1 MSGTALLAAAQRPP
15 PAVLETLGPPE
26 QYAIQEIEGPFRV
39 EDTAADRGKFMAKT
53 PKPRP
58 LALITG
64 ASGGIGE
71 SLAVRF
77 AKAGYDVALV
87 ARSADG
93 LASVAR
99 RCEALK
105 ATAHIF
111 PVDLQDPA
119 SGAALEKA
127 VRAAGLSPSAVVNN
141 AGYGLLGPFKDSDVD
156 GQLGMIDLNVRVLTE
171 LCRRFSPD
179 VIANKGGF
187 MNVASTA
194 AFQPGPG
201 MAVYFASKS
210 YVLGFSQGLDYELK
224 RVGAHCTCLCPG
236 PVETG
241 FQARAFTGPT
251 PARARRRDSRTLT
264 ADQVADAGFRAF
276 RGRRPVVI
284 PGGANAW
291 LAWMVGVLPR
301 SSVLKMVASA
311 YYREPKPSA

>member
-1 MSGTALLAAAQRPP
+1 
-15 PAVLETLGPPE
+15 
-26 QYAIQEIEGPFRV
+26 
-39 EDTAADRGKFMAKT
+39 MAKT

-93 LASVAR
+93 LASVAK

-119 SGAALEKA
+119 AGAALEKA
-127 VRAAGLSPSAVVNN
+127 VRAAGLSPAAVVNN
-141 AGYGLLGPFKDSDVD
+141 AGYGILSPFKDAELD
-156 GQLGMIDLNVRVLTE
+156 GQLGMVDLNVRTLTE
-171 LCRRFSPD
+171 LCRRFAPD
-179 VIANKGGF
+179 VIAHKGGVL
-187 MNVASTA
+187 NVASTA

-201 MAVYFASKS
+201 MAVYFASKA
-210 YVLGFSQGLDYELK
+210 YVLSFSQALDHELK
-224 RVGAHCTCLCPG
+224 RAGAHCTCLCPG

-251 PARARRRDSRTLT
+251 PARARRPDSRLRT
-264 ADQVADAGFRAF
+264 ADQVADTGFRAF

-284 PGGANAW
+284 PGWQNAW
-291 LAWMVGVLPR
+291 LAWLVGVLPR
-301 SSVLKMVASA
+301 GNVLKMVARA

>member
-1 MSGTALLAAAQRPP
+1 
-15 PAVLETLGPPE
+15 
-26 QYAIQEIEGPFRV
+26 
-39 EDTAADRGKFMAKT
+39 MAKASKT
-53 PKPRP
+53 RP

-77 AKAGYDVALV
+77 ARAGYDVALA
-87 ARSADG
+87 ARTAEG
-93 LASVAR
+93 LAATAK

-127 VRAAGLSPSAVVNN
+127 VRAAGLSPTALVNN
-141 AGYGLLGPFKDSDVD
+141 AGYGLLAPFKSADLD
-156 GQLGMIDLNVRVLTE
+156 GQIGMIDLNVRVLTE
-171 LCRRFSPD
+171 LCRRFTPD
-179 VIANKGGF
+179 VIANKGGIL
-187 MNVASTA
+187 NVASTA

-210 YVLGFSQGLDYELK
+210 YVLSFSQALDWELK
-224 RVGAHCTCLCPG
+224 RAGAHCTCLCPG

-241 FQARAFTGPT
+241 FQARAFSGPT
-251 PARARRRDSRTLT
+251 PARARRRNSRLRT

-276 RGRRPVVI
+276 RGKRRVVI
-284 PGGANAW
+284 PGWQNAW
-291 LAWMVGVLPR
+291 MAWLVGVLPR
-301 SSVLKMVASA
+301 GTVLKMVAAA
-311 YYREPKPSA
+311 YYREPK